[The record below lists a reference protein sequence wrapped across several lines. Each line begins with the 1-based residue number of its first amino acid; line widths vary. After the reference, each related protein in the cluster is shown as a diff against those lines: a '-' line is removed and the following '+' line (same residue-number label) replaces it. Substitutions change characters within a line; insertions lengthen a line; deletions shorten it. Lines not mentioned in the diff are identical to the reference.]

1 MTLILKAIDRL
12 CLWSAG
18 VAAFLL
24 AALFVLG
31 FAEIVLRS
39 GFGISLSF
47 VVEYSGYLLVLVLF
61 LGSGWT
67 LSQGGHIRVTL
78 LSEHVPTRVRYL
90 LDVVCTCI
98 ALFVASVL
106 AFSLCSYAM
115 GTWSRGTVS
124 YFASETPLAYPQMLF
139 ALGPVILTLAVFAR
153 LVRLL
158 RGDELEDST
167 AAQEDMT

>member
-1 MTLILKAIDRL
+1 MSFVLRLIDRL

-18 VAAFLL
+18 VAALLL

-31 FAEIVLRS
+31 FAEIILRS
-39 GFGISLSF
+39 GFGISLPF

-78 LSEHVPTRVRYL
+78 LSEQVSPRLRRG
-90 LDVVCTCI
+90 LDLACTCV
-98 ALFVASVL
+98 ALAISVVL
-106 AFSLCSYAM
+106 AVSLCTYAI

-124 YFASETPLAYPQMLF
+124 YYASETPLAYPQMLF
-139 ALGPVILTLAVFAR
+139 ALGLVILMLAVFAR
-153 LVRLL
+153 LVRLI
-158 RGDELEDST
+158 RGETLQFRPAAED
-167 AAQEDMT
+167 AE